1 MYIVTEYLMNINLLK
16 ENLQSGAFNER
27 FVKLYNADETSISKI
42 NRRYLDLIT
51 GFENIFCQQNELF
64 LFSAPGRT
72 EIGGNHTDH
81 QRGCVLAGSVN
92 LDVIAAVALNGTNK
106 IRIKSQG
113 YEMDEIDLD
122 ELEPD
127 ITEYNQAKALIRGV
141 AADFKKQG
149 FEIKGFDA
157 YTESNVLKGSGLS
170 SSAAF
175 EVLVG
180 TIINGLFC
188 AGNVDSVQIAK
199 TGQYAENVYFGKPC
213 GLMDQ
218 MASSVGGIV
227 SIDFRDVKNPAIKKI
242 AFDFASTGYALCIID
257 SGADHSDL
265 TAEYTAIPE
274 EMNSVARMF
283 GKDYLREVDKDTF
296 LASISEVRKKNGDRA
311 VLRALHFFNEN
322 ERAQKEAAALEKGRF
337 SDFLELIKKSGESSF
352 MYLQNVTTCTNTR
365 EQAVAYTL
373 ALCDEFLKGRG
384 AFRVHGGG
392 FAGTVQ
398 AFVPFDVLFEFKEK
412 IEHALGEGQCH
423 ILSVRPEGG
432 IQIA

>member
-1 MYIVTEYLMNINLLK
+1 MNINQLK

-27 FVKLYNADETSISKI
+27 FLKLYNADEASIAKI
-42 NRRYLDLIT
+42 NRRYLNLVS
-51 GFENIFCQQNELF
+51 GFENIFGQYNEVF
-64 LFSAPGRT
+64 LFSSPGRT

-106 IRIKSQG
+106 IRIQSKG
-113 YEMDEIDLD
+113 YAIDEIDLG

-127 ITEYNQAKALIRGV
+127 SSEYNQAKALIRGV
-141 AADFKKQG
+141 AADFQKLG

-180 TIINGLFC
+180 NILNGLFC
-188 AGNVDSVQIAK
+188 SGNVDSVQIAK

-227 SIDFRDVKNPAIKKI
+227 SIDFKDVKNPVIKKI

-257 SGADHSDL
+257 SGADHADL
-265 TAEYTAIPE
+265 TEEYAAIPE
-274 EMNSVARMF
+274 EMKAVARMF
-283 GKDYLREVDKDTF
+283 GKDCLREVDKDTF
-296 LASISEVRKKNGDRA
+296 LESISDVRKKNGDRA

-322 ERAQKEAAALEKGRF
+322 ERAQKEAAALEKGKF
-337 SDFLELIKKSGESSF
+337 SDFLGLVKESGESSF
-352 MYLQNVTTCTNTR
+352 MYLQNVSVCASIK

-373 ALCDEFLKGRG
+373 ALCGEFLKGRG

-398 AFVPFDVLFEFKEK
+398 AFVPLDMLIEFKEK

-423 ILSVRPEGG
+423 ILSVRPQGG